1 MKLNSKRAP
10 YNEINVTPMVDLVF
24 VLLVIFILMT
34 TAAIQGVKVNL
45 PKASSSVSLAQP
57 TTKAV
62 TVDSG
67 GQIYLDTHP
76 VTLDELESELRTLK
90 SESPEGFPVVIKGD
104 RISQYGRIMEVL
116 DTCGRVGLTQIGLVS
131 ERQRSA

>member
-1 MKLNSKRAP
+1 MKLQSKRKP
-10 YNEINVTPMVDLVF
+10 YDDINITPMVDLTF

-57 TTKAV
+57 TTKAI
-62 TVDSG
+62 TVDSA
-67 GQIYLDTHP
+67 GQIYLDTFP

-90 SESPEGFPVVIKGD
+90 STTPEFPVVIKGD
-104 RISQYGRIMEVL
+104 RVSQYGRIMEVL
-116 DTCGRVGLTQIGLVS
+116 DVCGRVGITQIGLVS
-131 ERQRSA
+131 ERVRSS

>member
-1 MKLNSKRAP
+1 MKVQSKRKP
-10 YNEINVTPMVDLVF
+10 YDDINITPMVDLTF

-57 TTKAV
+57 TTKAI

-67 GQIYLDTHP
+67 GQIYLDAYP

-90 SESPEGFPVVIKGD
+90 AASPEGFPIVIKGD
-104 RISQYGRIMEVL
+104 RVSQYGRIMEVL

-131 ERQRSA
+131 ERQRSS